1 MHVATDAD
9 AHGDVDVT
17 VNDSDKDN
25 VNTHRS
31 GPVGMS
37 EGAMVPCA
45 KATWIRE
52 VGPRTCL
59 M

>member
-25 VNTHRS
+25 DNTHRRCVQQLS
-31 GPVGMS
+31 VIWHCGH
-37 EGAMVPCA
+37 E
-45 KATWIRE
+45 
-52 VGPRTCL
+52 
-59 M
+59 